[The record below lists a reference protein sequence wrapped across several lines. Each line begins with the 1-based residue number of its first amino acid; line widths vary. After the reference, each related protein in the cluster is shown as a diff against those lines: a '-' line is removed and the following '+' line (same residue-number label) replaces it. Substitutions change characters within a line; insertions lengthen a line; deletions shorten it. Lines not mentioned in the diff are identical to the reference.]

1 MTFDIDKIFLPSAG
15 VDMVFNMNSLAPYSR
30 SSLIYDIDLKNCEIT
45 IAQPLTPFSKST
57 QFKELHLTTI
67 IHDQNRK
74 LRVGME
80 CVQFKL
86 IKKYPLANN
95 TNVGAVVLKYELPIA
110 ETNIRSAFRLPIGTK
125 FAIQGKIFYNNL
137 EYSTPHDFLI
147 RDISLAGLGLKIHKK
162 RGTTAN
168 SLNKIKTHEEIL
180 IDIVL
185 VNMDK
190 AQQIGTLQLKT
201 QVVRIK
207 PEYSETDTLMGL
219 EILELGTNNENILNK
234 FIHEAQVDELKRLSR
249 RDL

>member
-15 VDMVFNMNSLAPYSR
+15 VDIVFNMNSLAPYSR
-30 SSLIYDIDLKNCEIT
+30 SSIIYDMDLKNCEII

-57 QFKELHLTTI
+57 RFKELHLTTI
-67 IHDQNRK
+67 IHDKNRK
-74 LRVGME
+74 LRVGIE

-86 IKKYPLANN
+86 IKKYQLANN
-95 TNVGAVVLKYELPIA
+95 TDVGAVVLKYELPIA
-110 ETNIRSAFRLPIGTK
+110 ETNIRSAFRLPLSTK

-147 RDISLAGLGLKIHKK
+147 RDISLAGAGLKIHKK
-162 RGTTAN
+162 RGNTAN
-168 SLNKIKTHEEIL
+168 SLNKIKTHEEIS

-185 VNMDK
+185 VNMDE
-190 AQQIGTLQLKT
+190 AQQIGTIQIKT

-207 PEYSETDTLMGL
+207 PEYSESYSLMGL
-219 EILELGTNNENILNK
+219 KILDLGTNNENILNK

>member
-30 SSLIYDIDLKNCEIT
+30 SSIIYDIDLKNCEII

-57 QFKELHLTTI
+57 RFNELHLTTI
-67 IHDQNRK
+67 IHDKNRK

-86 IKKYPLANN
+86 IKKYQLANN
-95 TNVGAVVLKYELPIA
+95 TNVGAVALKYELPIA
-110 ETNIRSAFRLPIGTK
+110 ETNIRSAFRLPLSTK
-125 FAIQGKIFYNNL
+125 FAIQGKLFYNNL

-147 RDISLAGLGLKIHKK
+147 RDISLTGVGLKIPKTK
-162 RGTTAN
+162 GKSAN

-185 VNMDK
+185 INTDEDK
-190 AQQIGTLQLKT
+190 QIGTVPIKS
-201 QVVRIK
+201 QVVRIR
-207 PEYSETDTLMGL
+207 PNYSELYSLMGVKILNL
-219 EILELGTNNENILNK
+219 ETNNETILNK